1 MLWGDCL
8 VHRKMLSSI
17 PILHPLGIYRVGQR
31 VPLVFLRKNKRRI
44 SNFHQELYWTM
55 YSSFCSTTFCHFSG
69 NFKIPSSQNF
79 LSFQSKNCSR
89 YLLQSPRELKFF
101 LLREFCKDQNKW
113 KSEGAMSGEYA
124 DESGLPSQAVTVFAW
139 SSKKHAVLLYHD
151 GRLCIF
157 CWLIL
162 DVFCRVL
169 LSFGLTGSSTCWN

>member
-89 YLLQSPRELKFF
+89 YLLQSSRELKFF
-101 LLREFCKDQNKW
+101 PLRGFCKDRNKW
-113 KSEGAMSGEYA
+113 KSKGAMSGEYGGRIRTSQPSCNSFYLLIKA
-124 DESGLPSQAVTVFAW
+124 TCGLALSWWKILCFLLTSSGHF
-139 SSKKHAVLLYHD
+139 
-151 GRLCIF
+151 
-157 CWLIL
+157 
-162 DVFCRVL
+162 
-169 LSFGLTGSSTCWN
+169 